1 VNTNANNNTNINVG
15 IDLSFSHSHSQ
26 SGQVLNQSHSNSSQL
41 TPVTRNTTRNIHL
54 HSLTN
59 QNTDAIANNSTN
71 GDVNMNGG
79 SNSGS
84 NTKMSNGTAQKYKH
98 FSHYLPMSESK
109 SLHISSSPR
118 ISSSKG
124 KHTLKNLG

>member
-54 HSLTN
+54 HSSTN

-71 GDVNMNGG
+71 GDV
-79 SNSGS
+79 
-84 NTKMSNGTAQKYKH
+84 
-98 FSHYLPMSESK
+98 
-109 SLHISSSPR
+109 I
-118 ISSSKG
+118 
-124 KHTLKNLG
+124 